1 MKKEN
6 STILSVI
13 TLIFLTPQQGLKQS
27 MQSHP
32 LQSRRWPITLL
43 CECVRKQRNGGVQA
57 TRVRGTTSH
66 AKQLKENLC
75 QPIQRFY
82 LRLPVASSP

>member
-6 STILSVI
+6 FTILSVI
-13 TLIFLTPQQGLKQS
+13 TLILLTPKQCLKQS

-43 CECVRKQRNGGVQA
+43 RECVRKQRNGGVQV

-66 AKQLKENLC
+66 AKQFKENLC